1 MKRPLTLSIFLL
13 SALGSSP
20 SLSADF
26 AKGLDAYQ
34 GGDYASAFEEWIPLA
49 EQGNASAQYNLG
61 RMYRNGDDV
70 KQDYG
75 SAINWY
81 ILAAEQGHAN
91 AQFKLGLMYDMG
103 IGVDRDIG
111 TAIMWYTLSAE
122 QGNSNARF
130 RLDNMHS
137 QSEPGSEN

>member
-1 MKRPLTLSIFLL
+1 MLSAFLL
-13 SALGSSP
+13 SVLVCSS

-34 GGDYASAFEEWIPLA
+34 IGDYALAFEEWVPLA
-49 EQGNASAQYNLG
+49 EQGDASAQYNLA
-61 RMYRNGDDV
+61 RMYRNGDEV
-70 KQDYG
+70 KQDYV

-103 IGVDRDIG
+103 IGVERDMG
-111 TAIMWYTLSAE
+111 TAIMWYTFAAE
-122 QGNSNARF
+122 QGNSNARY
-130 RLDNMHS
+130 RLANMRS